1 MIINNAL
8 RTQDILDRLNIQ
20 NRPHKTK
27 GIAKQT
33 ASLHVPEPP
42 FILLRLVSC
51 VDQCESKGQ
60 WIIKKHL
67 RPRRPGLGFLYIISE
82 LVKVTKLKSPQTY
95 PRIPPVESSSL
106 HRVG

>member
-33 ASLHVPEPP
+33 AALHVSEPP

-60 WIIKKHL
+60 WIIKNIFDL
-67 RPRRPGLGFLYIISE
+67 VGLASGSFISFQSWS
-82 LVKVTKLKSPQTY
+82 K
-95 PRIPPVESSSL
+95 
-106 HRVG
+106 